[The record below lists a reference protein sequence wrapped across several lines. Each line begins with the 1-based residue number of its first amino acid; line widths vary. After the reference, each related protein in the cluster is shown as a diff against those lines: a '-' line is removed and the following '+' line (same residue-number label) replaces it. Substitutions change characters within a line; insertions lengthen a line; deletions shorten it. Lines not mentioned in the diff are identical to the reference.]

1 VRISLANQPQSTQS
15 FGSSFEMPT
24 ILVNNGW
31 KWQVMV
37 TATLVTED
45 GKPHPHKLE
54 GPNCKQGV
62 FFYQAGQE
70 DPFKKLKHEALKHNV
85 ELREGQYR
93 SDEQIRKNNWN
104 ITKAYGKSIL
114 MMRRNHGQ
122 DQLIQLPPLK
132 IKPTIKEN
140 QRTALREREQFSK
153 KNPIWWGQA
162 LWDHSK
168 FPPFGDP
175 FAQGFGHK
183 NDDIDLSAVKIA
195 FFVTVNCTGWVTDKV
210 FNRYSTL
217 CSDVIFDGT
226 PRILEFSGNEGAP
239 EGGSLLSLLVNRDD
253 VAVEF
258 LDKKGWSVVL
268 EIPEL
273 EPPDSNAPDPEALI
287 QRLIQR
293 IREEQQT
300 TYVAR
305 IEVETPAFHTIS
317 ASREKAFV
325 RLVSKDQREKS
336 EPIPFTYLPSEA
348 PPPPSKEEEVASDYI
363 STMLGEK
370 NKADTPDYLAMVK
383 KEAEKAPVVKQVLRP
398 VRQERVIKELP
409 KHLTN
414 EEHKKAAQNQIMD
427 KFFKK

>member
-1 VRISLANQPQSTQS
+1 MKICGAVSLYDVISL
-15 FGSSFEMPT
+15 
-24 ILVNNGW
+24 
-31 KWQVMV
+31 K
-37 TATLVTED
+37 
-45 GKPHPHKLE
+45 
-54 GPNCKQGV
+54 
-62 FFYQAGQE
+62 
-70 DPFKKLKHEALKHNV
+70 
-85 ELREGQYR
+85 
-93 SDEQIRKNNWN
+93 
-104 ITKAYGKSIL
+104 
-114 MMRRNHGQ
+114 
-122 DQLIQLPPLK
+122 
-132 IKPTIKEN
+132 
-140 QRTALREREQFSK
+140 
-153 KNPIWWGQA
+153 
-162 LWDHSK
+162 
-168 FPPFGDP
+168 
-175 FAQGFGHK
+175 
-183 NDDIDLSAVKIA
+183 
-195 FFVTVNCTGWVTDKV
+195 
-210 FNRYSTL
+210 
-217 CSDVIFDGT
+217 
-226 PRILEFSGNEGAP
+226 
-239 EGGSLLSLLVNRDD
+239 VNRDD

-273 EPPDSNAPDPEALI
+273 ESLDSNAPDPEALI

-348 PPPPSKEEEVASDYI
+348 PPKEEEVASDYI